1 MSKVM
6 KFIWSCISL
15 TPLFIV
21 LGLVF
26 LSDWL
31 WKQTFSYSKV
41 CFIICLSIA
50 IVLILLFVL
59 IMTFIIKHLDKI
71 SFGIEEI
78 ENKDDTVAS
87 GMLTYLLPL
96 VTISFAEINW
106 VAFGG
111 LIIVMV
117 ILLFIT
123 RIALFN
129 PLLYFLGYK
138 YYSIKAESGV
148 KYTLITKAKKFKK
161 GESKSFVE
169 LFDNLYLEVKDK
181 DDK

>member
-1 MSKVM
+1 MSKFM
-6 KFIWSCISL
+6 KLIWSCISL

-21 LGLVF
+21 LALVF
-26 LSDWL
+26 LADWL
-31 WKQTFSYSKV
+31 WKKTFLYSNV
-41 CFIICLSIA
+41 CFIICLSL
-50 IVLILLFVL
+50 VFVL
-59 IMTFIIKHLDKI
+59 IIAFVFIMNHVIKHLEKI

-78 ENKDDTVAS
+78 KSRDDTIAS

-106 VAFGG
+106 VAFMG
-111 LIIVMV
+111 LIIVMA
-117 ILLFIT
+117 ILISIT
-123 RIALFN
+123 RVVLFN

-148 KYTLITKAKKFKK
+148 KYTLITKNRKFKK
-161 GESKSFVE
+161 GEQKSLIE
-169 LFDNLYLEVKDK
+169 LFDNIYIEVKDK